1 MRKRYIPVLF
11 LSALLLV
18 VSLMSCK
25 TVEVPAEYNITYV
38 LDGGAWNQNL
48 FVPSTYTAGGTSYNV
63 SDPVRR
69 GYTFA
74 GWIVAKADGSII
86 AKGVKDYEIDTSV
99 GSDLTLTAR
108 WEPITYSID
117 YDESIVELHDPEPV
131 DEVPEGPI
139 FRTTYTV
146 EDADFILPDPPAKEG
161 MDFLGWKEKSD
172 ARDPYTRYL
181 VLTSRAVDYVFEAVW
196 QYHTY
201 SISYDLAGGEWDGDE
216 PETSFIMTDGKIRV
230 PAPYREDYDFLGWK
244 VKGSDDE
251 PSRHYSVDSAVCMDV
266 ELEAVWEAHCYSIK
280 LIYSDE
286 KGDRSTLYYTTL
298 DEPFQL
304 PAAER
309 NAYIFAGWYAEG
321 SDEEPALEYTI
332 DPSKGGNLIFR
343 AAWTPVVYRIEYDLA
358 GGYLPYDLEN
368 PDTYTIESDSF
379 TLIEPYKENYVF
391 LGWIISGDKEL
402 TLNNPLRIHR
412 GSYGDIKLYAI
423 FQWRDVELGDVTSMQ
438 QMVPEVGKYNIP
450 RPNWVVKVPE
460 EDGWHY
466 EKGYAKADSFNDAMS
481 LATKKA
487 LLAVAEWSG
496 TDAYEYFYSDGT
508 ESSDDVYIDTGSKV
522 QGREIAE
529 YWEDSEGGI
538 WVLVR
543 VPVEK
548 EEEFDFSFFDN
559 LFDNYDY
566 DYDYDYDSD
575 DYNYDYDNDY
585 GNEDIDWS
593 ATDDAEEDGT
603 DNLDLLSLLNLLF
616 GE

>member
-48 FVPSTYTAGGTSYNV
+48 FVPSTYTAGGTGYV
-63 SDPVRR
+63 VGDPVKR
-69 GYTFA
+69 GYTFI
-74 GWIVAKADGSII
+74 GWIVAKADGTIVS
-86 AKGVKDYEIDTSV
+86 KGTKNYEIDTSL
-99 GSDLTLTAR
+99 GSDLTLAAR
-108 WEPITYSID
+108 WEPVKYSID

-131 DEVPEGPI
+131 VEVPAGPI

-146 EDADFILPDPPAKEG
+146 EDADFILPEPEAKEG

-172 ARDPYTRYL
+172 VRDPNTRYL

-201 SISYDLAGGEWDGDE
+201 SISYDLAGGEWDGTE
-216 PETSFIMTDGKIRV
+216 PEKSYIMTDGDIRI
-230 PAPYREDYDFLGWK
+230 PAPYREDYDFMGWK
-244 VKGSDDE
+244 VKGSDEE
-251 PSRHYSVDSAVCMDV
+251 PSRHYAVDCSDCADIT
-266 ELEAVWEAHCYSIK
+266 LEAVWEAHYYSIK
-280 LIYSDE
+280 LINSDE
-286 KGDRSTLYYTTL
+286 KGDRTMLYYTVL

-304 PAAER
+304 PVPER
-309 NAYIFAGWYAEG
+309 DAYIFAGWYAED
-321 SDEEPALEYTI
+321 SDEEPELEYTI
-332 DPSKGGNLIFR
+332 DPSKGGNLVFR

-379 TLIEPYKENYVF
+379 TLIEPRKDNYVF
-391 LGWIISGDKEL
+391 LGWIISGDREL
-402 TLNNPLRIHR
+402 TLNNPLRIRR
-412 GSYGDIKLYAI
+412 GTCGDIKLYAI

-438 QMVPEVGKYNIP
+438 QMIPEVGKNNIP

-460 EDGWHY
+460 DDYWHY
-466 EKGYAKADSFNDAMS
+466 EKGYAKADSFNAS
-481 LATKKA
+481 LNQATKKA

-496 TDAYEYFYSDGT
+496 TDAYEFYYNDGT
-508 ESSDDVYIDTGSKV
+508 EVSDDMYIDTGSTVK
-522 QGREIAE
+522 GREIAE
-529 YWEDSEGGI
+529 YWEDAEGGI

-543 VPVEK
+543 IPVEK
-548 EEEFDFSFFDN
+548 EEDYTYELFDDYDFSDYYY
-559 LFDNYDY
+559 DKDY
-566 DYDYDYDSD
+566 DY
-575 DYNYDYDNDY
+575 
-585 GNEDIDWS
+585 EDIDWS